1 MASQWYYRIG
11 EQKLGPV
18 SSKELRALAKSGELD
33 GEDARKLLAGGCKA
47 VSEGANMPS
56 TAEAIGEFHNA
67 KILFAPGKA
76 SNAGGVGVSGLEQ
89 SQNAL
94 RIAWSAEE
102 VEGRL
107 KEMMKGIY
115 EKCVKYGK
123 GEDGY
128 VKVADAMLAY
138 GVV

>member
-1 MASQWYYRIG
+1 
-11 EQKLGPV
+11 
-18 SSKELRALAKSGELD
+18 
-33 GEDARKLLAGGCKA
+33 
-47 VSEGANMPS
+47 MPS

-128 VKVADAMLAY
+128 VNYDAMLAC